1 MTSNTNPEIE
11 EIAEEIT
18 SELPPVVV
26 VPKKKGRGRPRKHKK
41 EEKKVL
47 KKRGRKKKSE
57 KLECNLN
64 DLVKIQLNS
73 EQIVNKSII
82 VHLPINIKAFEEE
95 NNKIFENDY
104 LNYNATMNFDEPQG
118 FDLLE
123 GDIMNVA
130 HEEIE
135 NHNIEN
141 LQEKEY
147 EIIDDDRLIVK
158 KINNVMMEFQN
169 FKEKKFF
176 RTDICCWHCCHKF
189 ESMPC
194 GIPLSYEDDIF
205 HVKGVFCSFNCALK
219 SNYDS
224 KVSENKIQERESL
237 LYLMYK
243 QMNNVKEVEIP
254 YAPEKETLEMF
265 GGSLTI
271 EQFRENTLT
280 YTMVYPPMLS
290 IIPQLEEIK
299 ILETSSD
306 TNLVLNTCIKSTKP
320 KKNTLDQ
327 LFKRK

>member
-1 MTSNTNPEIE
+1 MNSTQTSQITQPE
-11 EIAEEIT
+11 EILEIT
-18 SELPPVVV
+18 EELPAVVV
-26 VPKKKGRGRPRKHKK
+26 PPKKKGRGRPRKHKK

-57 KLECNLN
+57 KLVCNLD

-82 VHLPINIKAFEEE
+82 VHLPIDIKAFEEE

-104 LNYNATMNFDEPQG
+104 LNYDSSIICEPQP
-118 FDLLE
+118 FDLAD
-123 GDIMNVA
+123 DIMNVA

-135 NHNIEN
+135 SMNVTDNTP
-141 LQEKEY
+141 KEY
-147 EIIDDDRLIVK
+147 KLIDNDRTVVK

-176 RTDICCWHCCHKF
+176 RTEICCWHCCHKF
-189 ESMPC
+189 ETMPC

-205 HVKGVFCSFNCALK
+205 HVKGVYCSFNCALK

-224 KVSENKIQERESL
+224 KVSENQIQERESL

-243 QMNNVKEVEIP
+243 QMNNVKDIEIP
-254 YAPEKETLEMF
+254 YAPERETLQMF

-271 EQFRENTLT
+271 EEFRKNTLT
-280 YTMVYPPMLS
+280 YVMVYPPMLS

-299 ILETSSD
+299 ILEGDSSSD
-306 TNLVLNTCIKSTKP
+306 LVLTQLTKSTKP

-327 LFKRK
+327 LFKRR

>member
-1 MTSNTNPEIE
+1 MNSTPTPITQNE
-11 EIAEEIT
+11 EILEIT
-18 SELPPVVV
+18 EELPAVVV
-26 VPKKKGRGRPRKHKK
+26 PPKKKGRGRPRKHKK

-57 KLECNLN
+57 KLVCNLN
-64 DLVKIQLNS
+64 DLVKIELNS

-82 VHLPINIKAFEEE
+82 VHLPIDIKAFEEE

-104 LNYNATMNFDEPQG
+104 LNYDSTIISEPQP
-118 FDLLE
+118 FDLAD
-123 GDIMNVA
+123 DIMNVA

-135 NHNIEN
+135 SMNITDN
-141 LQEKEY
+141 TAKEY
-147 EIIDDDRLIVK
+147 KLIDDDRTVVK

-189 ESMPC
+189 ETMPC
-194 GIPLSYEDDIF
+194 GIPLSYENDIF
-205 HVKGVFCSFNCALK
+205 HVKGVYCSFNCALK

-224 KVSENKIQERESL
+224 KISENVIQERESL

-243 QMNNVKEVEIP
+243 QMNNVKDIEIP
-254 YAPEKETLEMF
+254 YAPERETLQMF
-265 GGSLTI
+265 GGTLTI
-271 EQFRENTLT
+271 EEFRKNTLT
-280 YTMVYPPMLS
+280 YVMVYPPMLS

-299 ILETSSD
+299 ILESD
-306 TNLVLNTCIKSTKP
+306 CESNLVLNSVSKSGKP